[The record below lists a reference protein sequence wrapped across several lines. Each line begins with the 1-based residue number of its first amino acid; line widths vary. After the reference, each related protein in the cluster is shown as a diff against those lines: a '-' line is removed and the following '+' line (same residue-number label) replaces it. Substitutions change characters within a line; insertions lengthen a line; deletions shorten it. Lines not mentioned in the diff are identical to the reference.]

1 MYNPNL
7 RRNKY
12 GGYFLVDASDNHMSE
27 KRYHTGYGERDTQSG
42 IEFATSRELDEYRR
56 DKNIRDNEQEAKER
70 NKQDKPIAGN
80 KKPRRKAMKEKYNI
94 GDTIKIDGESYKI
107 IGTHQSPK
115 LNGYFVQDIDG
126 TYWIINKFGE
136 RIKW

>member
-1 MYNPNL
+1 
-7 RRNKY
+7 
-12 GGYFLVDASDNHMSE
+12 
-27 KRYHTGYGERDTQSG
+27 
-42 IEFATSRELDEYRR
+42 
-56 DKNIRDNEQEAKER
+56 
-70 NKQDKPIAGN
+70 
-80 KKPRRKAMKEKYNI
+80 MKEKYNI

-115 LNGYFVQDIDG
+115 LSGYFVQDING

>member
-7 RRNKY
+7 RRNKH
-12 GGYFLVDASDNHMSE
+12 GGYFLVNTSDNHMSE

-56 DKNIRDNEQEAKER
+56 DRNIQDNEQEAQER
-70 NKQDKPIAGN
+70 NKQDKPIAVN

-115 LNGYFVQDIDG
+115 LSGYFVEDING